1 MVENVATMLKNAED
15 KNFLV
20 DEDEEENKSFSDNN
34 EEITSPDLDKP
45 NCNEI
50 KEFKTSSIKDT
61 YYLTL

>member
-1 MVENVATMLKNAED
+1 MLENAEY

-20 DEDEEENKSFSDNN
+20 DEDEEENKLFSDNN

-50 KEFKTSSIKDT
+50 KEFKKSSIKDT